1 MLSIPAGYG
10 ALSYRPHA
18 HSLLLPADENGLA
31 LSYGP
36 HSHFLLPP
44 IKEYAL
50 ALVKLHQLTLAQR
63 TDATH
68 VQCTFAL

>member
-10 ALSYRPHA
+10 ALSYRTHT
-18 HSLLLPADENGLA
+18 HCLLLPADENGL
-31 LSYGP
+31 SYGP
-36 HSHFLLPP
+36 QTHFLLPP
-44 IKEYAL
+44 IKEYGL